1 MGILNSLKRITSV
14 FSVFSGGTN
23 AEPTVG
29 VIEPIS
35 IQRADGTMEEG
46 VLAVVDT
53 TKLQSL
59 IDKGFATELGIYTA
73 DQVLDRQTV
82 ISKGRERLAEVIEV
96 SFEVGGRQAR
106 SRWFVVERSDEKHF
120 IVLGREDLRGFL
132 VKIPDGE

>member
-1 MGILNSLKRITSV
+1 MSI
-14 FSVFSGGTN
+14 FSKFFFSSSAP
-23 AEPTVG
+23 AEPIIG
-29 VIEPIS
+29 VIEPLS

-59 IDKGFATELGIYTA
+59 IDKKFAQELGLYTT
-73 DQVLDRQTV
+73 DQVLDRESV
-82 ISKGRERLAEVIEV
+82 VVKGRERLADVIEV
-96 SFEVGGRQAR
+96 AFEVGGRQTR
-106 SRWFVVERSDEKHF
+106 SRWHVTDRSAEKHF

>member
-1 MGILNSLKRITSV
+1 MLKFLNNLLSPSAP
-14 FSVFSGGTN
+14 
-23 AEPTVG
+23 AEPIIG
-29 VIEPIS
+29 VIEPLS

-59 IDKGFATELGIYTA
+59 IDKKFAQELGLYTT
-73 DQVLDRQTV
+73 DQVLDRESV
-82 ISKGRERLAEVIEV
+82 VVKGRERLADVIEV
-96 SFEVGGRQAR
+96 AFEVGGRQTR
-106 SRWFVVERSDEKHF
+106 SRWHVTDRSEEKHF